1 MVLASSSMRF
11 FSSVVR
17 GFLSKKRGINVLD
30 AFPDDDDDDVAGFVA
45 AAPRGK
51 NETGSS
57 SSSSSSSS
65 LSSAFWETDLV
76 GLAADLTFLGMKLGL
91 AVDDFAPP
99 VAVPG
104 DDEATGAFL
113 GAGKRSNKPV
123 PALSPEASLAFFLN
137 SDSSSS
143 ESESGSR
150 VGIVLYFPPLGFGCD
165 GADFVDG
172 GNDNGLEEVE
182 VDPDFGGGSMLDNE
196 DDGLDPGVDV
206 VLMAEVGTGV
216 VMDSVP
222 ESSESDPYAANASM
236 LDYLFV
242 ESVESV

>member
-1 MVLASSSMRF
+1 M
-11 FSSVVR
+11 
-17 GFLSKKRGINVLD
+17 NVLD
-30 AFPDDDDDDVAGFVA
+30 ALPDADDNDDDVA

-65 LSSAFWETDLV
+65 SLFSIFWATGLV
-76 GLAADLTFLGMKLGL
+76 GLAVDLTFLGMKLGL
-91 AVDDFAPP
+91 AAVDDFSPP
-99 VAVPG
+99 VD

-123 PALSPEASLAFFLN
+123 PALRPEASLAFFLN

-150 VGIVLYFPPLGFGCD
+150 VGMVLYFPPLGFGCD
-165 GADFVDG
+165 GIDFVGG
-172 GNDNGLEEVE
+172 GNDNRLEEVAA
-182 VDPDFGGGSMLDNE
+182 DPDLSGGSMLDNE
-196 DDGLDPGVDV
+196 DDGLDPNVVDV
-206 VLMAEVGTGV
+206 VLVEEGTGV
-216 VMDSVP
+216 VMDSEP

-236 LDYLFV
+236 LD
-242 ESVESV
+242 